1 MRFYP
6 NQHRHTCGVDLH
18 GRNLYLCILDQ
29 EGQIRLHKR
38 LRSDPELFL
47 QAIAPYR
54 DDLVV
59 GAECIFCWYWLADL
73 CADQGIPFVLG
84 HALYMK
90 AIHGGKAKNDRID
103 SHKIAVLLRSGAFP
117 FAYTY
122 PRRMRSTRD
131 LLRRRLHFAR
141 KRAELLTHIQNT
153 FTQYNLPRPP
163 GRLTRAPNRQDL
175 AELFDDPA
183 VQASIQ
189 ADLSLLDHYDALIPD
204 LESTVLQQARIHDPD
219 NLRRLQSIRGVG
231 KILGLTLLYEIG
243 DIDRFPSVQDFSS
256 YARLIKCGKESS
268 GKLLG
273 TSGAKIGNVH
283 LKWAFSEAAVCF
295 LEHNPP
301 GQNYLQRLRRKH
313 SKGKALSVLAAKL
326 GRATY
331 FILKQQTTFEMNRF
345 LCA

>member
-6 NQHRHTCGVDLH
+6 HQHQHTCGVDLH
-18 GRNLYLCILDQ
+18 GRNLFLCILDQ
-29 EGQIRLHKR
+29 QGDVRLHKR
-38 LRSDPELFL
+38 LRCDPNLFL
-47 QAIAPYR
+47 EAIAPYR

-73 CADQGIPFVLG
+73 CADEGIPFVLG

-103 SHKIAVLLRSGAFP
+103 SRKIAVLLRSGAFP
-117 FAYTY
+117 YAYVY
-122 PRRMRSTRD
+122 PRGLRSTRD

-153 FTQYNLPRPP
+153 FTQYNLSRPP
-163 GRLTRAPNRQDL
+163 GRMTCPANRRDL

-183 VQASIQ
+183 IQATIQ
-189 ADLSLLDHYDALIPD
+189 ADLSLIDHYDGLIPE
-204 LESTVLQQARIHDPD
+204 LERTILGLARVHDPD
-219 NLRRLQSIRGVG
+219 NLQRLRSVRGVG

-243 DIDRFPSVQDFSS
+243 DITRFPSVQTFSS
-256 YARLIKCGKESS
+256 YARLIKCGKESD
-268 GKLLG
+268 GKKTG

-295 LEHNPP
+295 LQHNPP

-331 FILKQQTTFEMNRF
+331 FVLKQQTTFDMNRF
-345 LCA
+345 LAN

>member
-6 NQHRHTCGVDLH
+6 HQHRHTCGVDLH

-29 EGQIRLHKR
+29 QGDVRLHKR
-38 LRSDPELFL
+38 LRCDPELFL
-47 QAIAPYR
+47 QAIDPYR

-73 CADQGIPFVLG
+73 CADQGIAFVLG

-90 AIHGGKAKNDRID
+90 AIHGGKAKNDKID
-103 SHKIAVLLRSGAFP
+103 SRKIAVLLRSGAFP
-117 FAYTY
+117 FAYVY
-122 PRRMRSTRD
+122 PPLMRSTRD

-141 KRAELLTHIQNT
+141 KRAELLTHIHNT
-153 FTQYNLPRPP
+153 FTQYNLPRPA
-163 GRLTRAPNRQDL
+163 GRLTCPANRKEL
-175 AELFDDPA
+175 PELFDDPA
-183 VQASIQ
+183 IRATLK
-189 ADLSLLDHYDALIPD
+189 ADLSLIDHYDGLIPD
-204 LESTVLQQARIHDPD
+204 LERTVLGQARVHDPD
-219 NLRRLQSIRGVG
+219 NLRRLRSVRGVG

-243 DIDRFPSVQDFSS
+243 EIARFPSVQTFSS
-256 YARLIKCGKESS
+256 YARLIKCGKESD
-268 GKLLG
+268 GKKTG

-295 LEHNPP
+295 LEHNPA

-313 SKGKALSVLAAKL
+313 SKGKSLSVLAAKL

-331 FILKQQTTFEMNRF
+331 FILKQQTTFDMNRF
-345 LCA
+345 IAN

>member
-38 LRSDPELFL
+38 LRCDPELFL
-47 QAIAPYR
+47 EAIAPYR

-73 CADQGIPFVLG
+73 CIDQGIPFILG

-90 AIHGGKAKNDRID
+90 AIHGGKAKNDKID
-103 SHKIAVLLRSGAFP
+103 SRKIAVLLRSGAFP
-117 FAYTY
+117 FAYVY
-122 PRRMRSTRD
+122 PPLMRSTRD

-141 KRAELLTHIQNT
+141 KRAELLTHVQNT
-153 FTQYNLPRPP
+153 FTQYNLSRPE
-163 GRLTRAPNRQDL
+163 GRLNLRENRR
-175 AELFDDPA
+175 ELLECFNDSA
-183 VQASIQ
+183 AQASIR
-189 ADLSLLDHYDALIPD
+189 ADLSLIDHYDDLIPE
-204 LESTVLQQARIHDPD
+204 LENTVLGQARVHDHD
-219 NLRRLQSIRGVG
+219 NLGRLQTVRGVG
-231 KILGLTLLYEIG
+231 KILGLTLLYEIH
-243 DIDRFPSVQDFSS
+243 DIGRFASVQNFSS

-295 LEHNPP
+295 LQHNPP
-301 GQNYLQRLRRKH
+301 GQKYLQRLQRKH
-313 SKGKALSVLAAKL
+313 SKGKALSILAAKL

-331 FILKQQTTFEMNRF
+331 FVLKQQTTFDMDRF
-345 LCA
+345 LTN

>member
-6 NQHRHTCGVDLH
+6 NQHLHTCGVDLH

-29 EGQIRLHKR
+29 QGQIRLHKR
-38 LRSDPELFL
+38 FRCDPELFL

-73 CADQGIPFVLG
+73 CADQGIPFILG

-90 AIHGGKAKNDRID
+90 AIHGGKAKNDKID
-103 SHKIAVLLRSGAFP
+103 SKKIAVLLRSGAFP
-117 FAYTY
+117 YAYVY
-122 PRRMRSTRD
+122 PREMRSTRD

-153 FTQYNLPRPP
+153 FTQYNLPRPS
-163 GRLTRAPNRQDL
+163 GRLTCPANRQEL
-175 AELFDDPA
+175 PELFDDPA
-183 VQASIQ
+183 VRTSIQ
-189 ADLSLLDHYDALIPD
+189 ADLSFIDHYDDLIPE
-204 LESTVLQQARIHDPD
+204 LESTILGQARVHDPD
-219 NLRRLQSIRGVG
+219 TFKRLQTIRGVG

-243 DIDRFPSVQDFSS
+243 DITRFPSVQDFSS
-256 YARLIKCGKESS
+256 YARLIKCSKESD
-268 GKLLG
+268 GKKSG
-273 TSGAKIGNVH
+273 TSGGKIGNAH

-295 LEHNPP
+295 LQHNPA

-331 FILKQQTTFEMNRF
+331 FILKQRITFDMNRF
-345 LCA
+345 IAN

>member
-18 GRNLYLCILDQ
+18 GRNLYLCVLDQ
-29 EGQIRLHKR
+29 QGEVRLHKR
-38 LRSDPELFL
+38 IRCEPELFL
-47 QAIAPYR
+47 QAIAPFR

-73 CADQGIPFVLG
+73 CADHGIPFILG

-90 AIHGGKAKNDRID
+90 AIHGGKAKNDKID
-103 SHKIAVLLRSGAFP
+103 SRKIAVLLRSGAFP
-117 FAYTY
+117 FAYVY
-122 PRRMRSTRD
+122 PPLMRSTPD

-153 FTQYNLPRPP
+153 FTQYNLPRPA
-163 GRLTRAPNRQDL
+163 GRLTCPANRKGL
-175 AELFDDPA
+175 PELFDDPA
-183 VQASIQ
+183 IQ
-189 ADLSLLDHYDALIPD
+189 TSLNADLSLIDHYDGLIPN
-204 LESTVLQQARIHDPD
+204 LERAVLEQVRIHDPD
-219 NLRRLQSIRGVG
+219 NFRRLRSIRGVG

-243 DIDRFPSVQDFSS
+243 DIARFPSVQDFSS
-256 YARLIKCGKESS
+256 YARLIKCGKESD
-268 GKLLG
+268 GKKTG
-273 TSGAKIGNVH
+273 TSGHKIGNVH

-295 LEHNPP
+295 LQYNQP
-301 GQNYLQRLRRKH
+301 GRNYLQRLRRKH

-331 FILKQQTTFEMNRF
+331 FILKQQTTFDMNRF
-345 LCA
+345 IAN

>member
-1 MRFYP
+1 MRFYSK
-6 NQHRHTCGVDLH
+6 QHQYTCGVDLH
-18 GRNLYLCILDQ
+18 GRNLYLCVLDQ
-29 EGQIRLHKR
+29 QGEIRLHKR
-38 LRSDPELFL
+38 IRCEPELFL

-73 CADQGIPFVLG
+73 CADHGIPFILG

-103 SHKIAVLLRSGAFP
+103 SRKIAVLLRSGAFP
-117 FAYTY
+117 YAYVY
-122 PRRMRSTRD
+122 PPLMRSTRD

-153 FTQYNLPRPP
+153 FTQYNLPRPE
-163 GRLTRAPNRQDL
+163 GRLNCPANRNGIP
-175 AELFDDPA
+175 ELFDDPA
-183 VQASIQ
+183 IQANLK
-189 ADLSLLDHYDALIPD
+189 ADLSLIDHYDGLIPE
-204 LESTVLQQARIHDPD
+204 LENTVLGQARIHDPD
-219 NLRRLQSIRGVG
+219 NFRRLRSIRGVG

-243 DIDRFPSVQDFSS
+243 DIARFPSVQDFSS
-256 YARLIKCGKESS
+256 YARLIKCGKESD
-268 GKLLG
+268 GKKTG
-273 TSGAKIGNVH
+273 TSGHKIGNVH

-295 LEHNPP
+295 LQLNQP
-301 GQNYLQRLRRKH
+301 GQNYLQRLRKNH

-331 FILKQQTTFEMNRF
+331 FILKQQTTFDMNRF
-345 LCA
+345 IAN

>member
-1 MRFYP
+1 MRFYS

-18 GRNLYLCILDQ
+18 GRNLYLCILDEQ
-29 EGQIRLHKR
+29 GQIRLHKR
-38 LRSDPELFL
+38 LRCDPDRFL
-47 QAIAPYR
+47 EAIAPYR

-73 CADQGIPFVLG
+73 CADEGIPFILG

-103 SHKIAVLLRSGAFP
+103 SNKIAVLLRSGAFP
-117 FAYTY
+117 YAYVY
-122 PRRMRSTRD
+122 PPLMRSTRD
-131 LLRRRLHFAR
+131 LLRRRLHFVR

-153 FTQYNLPRPP
+153 LTQYNLPRPS
-163 GRLTRAPNRQDL
+163 GRLTCPANRQGL
-175 AELFDDPA
+175 PEFFDDPA
-183 VQASIQ
+183 IRATIE
-189 ADLSLLDHYDALIPD
+189 ADLSLIDHYDGLIPE
-204 LESTVLQQARIHDPD
+204 LESTALGQGRIHDPD
-219 NLRRLQSIRGVG
+219 NLRLLQSVRGVG

-243 DIDRFPSVQDFSS
+243 DVARFPSVQTFSS
-256 YARLIKCGKESS
+256 YARLIKCGKESD
-268 GKLLG
+268 GKKTG

-295 LEHNPP
+295 LEHNPA

-313 SKGKALSVLAAKL
+313 SKGKSLSVLAAKL

-331 FILKQQTTFEMNRF
+331 FILKQQTTFDMNRF
-345 LCA
+345 IAN